1 MSKKNTIVLN
11 HKNCFTKFKRISDLY
26 LDFHKKILK
35 LRSNKFLVAVSGGP
49 DSLALS
55 AVCKILSLNDK
66 TKKFHY
72 VHINHGIRK
81 NSLKEANYVK
91 KILAKQRI
99 SLKVINNRV
108 NINRNIQ
115 HNARKI
121 RYSLLS
127 KECNKKKIKYIL
139 VAHHKYDQ
147 IETFFI
153 RLSRGSGVQGL
164 SAMNSST
171 TVEKKIKVF
180 RPFLAVQKKEL
191 VAVSKIVFDDY
202 IKDPSNNNNKY
213 LRTNVRKLLPL
224 LKRHGIKEDQII
236 KSINNLK
243 SSNETIKIYFN
254 EIFKK
259 IVKKKKGNFLITK
272 RVLFS
277 LNNEL
282 QLRVLGSVIKS
293 VTKSYYPPRSQKI
306 LTALNFFNL
315 SHGNKYQ
322 LGGCW
327 LISGNNYLKVQKIK

>member
-66 TKKFHY
+66 TKKKFHY

-147 IETFFI
+147 IETF
-153 RLSRGSGVQGL
+153 L
-164 SAMNSST
+164 
-171 TVEKKIKVF
+171 
-180 RPFLAVQKKEL
+180 
-191 VAVSKIVFDDY
+191 
-202 IKDPSNNNNKY
+202 
-213 LRTNVRKLLPL
+213 
-224 LKRHGIKEDQII
+224 
-236 KSINNLK
+236 
-243 SSNETIKIYFN
+243 
-254 EIFKK
+254 
-259 IVKKKKGNFLITK
+259 
-272 RVLFS
+272 
-277 LNNEL
+277 
-282 QLRVLGSVIKS
+282 
-293 VTKSYYPPRSQKI
+293 
-306 LTALNFFNL
+306 
-315 SHGNKYQ
+315 
-322 LGGCW
+322 
-327 LISGNNYLKVQKIK
+327 